1 MSKVEELERELQIH
15 TDIYEIARDK
25 WLETQEKLTIA
36 LNEEAELERQ
46 TQLARRNIF
55 LYSAGI
61 TFAVIAI
68 NLWFA

>member
-36 LNEEAELERQ
+36 LHEEAALERQ

-55 LYSAGI
+55 LYSVGI
-61 TFAVIAI
+61 TFTVVAI

>member
-36 LNEEAELERQ
+36 LHEEAALERQ
-46 TQLARRNIF
+46 TKLARRTIF

-61 TFAVIAI
+61 TLTIIAI

>member
-36 LNEEAELERQ
+36 LHEEAALERQ

-55 LYSAGI
+55 FAFAGI
-61 TFAVIAI
+61 GLAI
-68 NLWFA
+68 LSASVWK